1 VRSFLVVGLVTAR
14 DLVVNVFV
22 WYYLNMNLTPSQRD
36 EISALLRANGAVIGY
51 LFGSYARGTA
61 GVLSDVDVA
70 VAFPDN
76 LPKETQDNRI
86 EDIRS
91 GLEKMF
97 GIDKADVV
105 NIAEIKNPLLRYVIM
120 LDEGA
125 PLFVD
130 DFSLKNR
137 FARYALQEY
146 EDTRHLR
153 MIQSQAL
160 SGLFVKPTLQ

>member
-1 VRSFLVVGLVTAR
+1 
-14 DLVVNVFV
+14 
-22 WYYLNMNLTPSQRD
+22 MNLTASQRD
-36 EISALLRANGAVIGY
+36 EISALLRANGAVVGY

-70 VAFPDN
+70 VAFPADVA
-76 LPKETQDNRI
+76 KETQENRV

-97 GIDKADVV
+97 GRDKADVV
-105 NIAEIKNPLLRYVIM
+105 NIAEISNPLLRYIIM
-120 LDEGA
+120 LGEGS

-146 EDTRHLR
+146 EDTSHLR

-160 SGLFVKPTLQ
+160 SGLFA